1 LRNRIDAYCKSF
13 ALDFCLFRDYWASTY
28 RIDGT
33 KSGLISVNYNAVFE
47 KAIDRLH
54 AEGRYRVFI
63 DILRNKGN
71 YPSARCFA
79 GHNGPKDI
87 TVWCSNDY
95 LCMGQHP
102 DVISAMENALHD
114 VGAGSGGTRNI
125 GGNTHYHVEL
135 EQELAD
141 LHGKDG
147 ALLFT
152 SGYVSNDA
160 TLSTLA
166 KVLPGCIIYSDELNH
181 ASMIAGIRNAGCE
194 KRVWRHNDLAHLEEL
209 LAADDPEAP
218 KLIAFESVY
227 SMDGDVAPIGAVCD
241 LADKYNALTYC
252 DEVHAVGMY
261 GARGG
266 GISERD
272 AVADRVTI
280 IEGTLGK
287 AFGVM
292 GGYIAAD
299 QNIIDVIRSYAPGFI
314 FTTSLSPVL
323 VAGVLAA
330 VRHLKASSVER
341 DAQQANAAMLKKLF
355 AEAGLPVM
363 LSNTHIVPLMVGDPV
378 KAKKISDIL
387 LAEYGV
393 YVQPINYPTVPR
405 GTERLRFTPGPQ
417 HNEGMM
423 RNLTSALVEI
433 WGRMEMPVA
442 QAA

>member
-1 LRNRIDAYCKSF
+1 
-13 ALDFCLFRDYWASTY
+13 
-28 RIDGT
+28 
-33 KSGLISVNYNAVFE
+33 
-47 KAIDRLH
+47 
-54 AEGRYRVFI
+54 
-63 DILRNKGN
+63 
-71 YPSARCFA
+71 
-79 GHNGPKDI
+79 
-87 TVWCSNDY
+87 
-95 LCMGQHP
+95 
-102 DVISAMENALHD
+102 
-114 VGAGSGGTRNI
+114 
-125 GGNTHYHVEL
+125 
-135 EQELAD
+135 
-141 LHGKDG
+141 
-147 ALLFT
+147 
-152 SGYVSNDA
+152 
-160 TLSTLA
+160 
-166 KVLPGCIIYSDELNH
+166 VLPGCIIYSDELNH

-261 GARGG
+261 GERGG

-341 DAQQANAAMLKKLF
+341 EAQQANAAMLKNLF
-355 AEAGLPVM
+355 ADAGLPVM

-378 KAKKISDIL
+378 KAKKVSDIL

-417 HNEGMM
+417 HNEAMM
-423 RNLTSALVEI
+423 RDLTAALVEI

>member
-1 LRNRIDAYCKSF
+1 M
-13 ALDFCLFRDYWASTY
+13 DYS
-28 RIDGT
+28 R
-33 KSGLISVNYNAVFE
+33 VFTQ
-47 KAIDRLH
+47 AIDRLH

-63 DILRNKGN
+63 DILRNKGMFPN
-71 YPSARCFA
+71 ARCFA
-79 GHNGPKDI
+79 GHNGPKPI

-95 LCMGQHP
+95 LAMGQHP
-102 DVISAMENALHD
+102 KVIAAMEEALHD

-125 GGNTHYHVEL
+125 GGNTHYHVDL
-135 EQELAD
+135 EGELAD
-141 LHGKDG
+141 LHGKEA

-152 SGYVSNDA
+152 SGYVSNEA
-160 TLSTLA
+160 TLATLA
-166 KVLPGCIIYSDELNH
+166 KILPGCVIFSDELNH
-181 ASMIAGIRNAGCE
+181 ASMIAGIRNSGCE
-194 KRVWRHNDLAHLEEL
+194 KQVFRHNDLAHLEEL
-209 LAADDPEAP
+209 LAAADPGVP

-227 SMDGDVAPIGAVCD
+227 SMEGDVAPIAAICD
-241 LADKYNALTYC
+241 LADKYNALTYL

-272 AVADRVTI
+272 GVAHRLTV

-299 QNIIDVIRSYAPGFI
+299 RMIVDVIRSYAPGFI

-323 VAGVLAA
+323 VAGVLAS
-330 VRHLKASSVER
+330 VRHLKQSSVER
-341 DAQQANAAMLKKLF
+341 EGQQAAAAKLK
-355 AEAGLPVM
+355 AMMTEASLPVM
-363 LSNTHIVPLMVGDPV
+363 LGETHIVPVMVGDPV

-405 GTERLRFTPGPQ
+405 GTERLRFTPGPA
-417 HNEGMM
+417 HDEAMM
-423 RNLTSALVEI
+423 AELVSALVEI
-433 WGRMEMPVA
+433 WERLELKM
-442 QAA
+442 AA

>member
-1 LRNRIDAYCKSF
+1 MNYD
-13 ALDFCLFRDYWASTY
+13 
-28 RIDGT
+28 
-33 KSGLISVNYNAVFE
+33 LIFD

-63 DILRNKGN
+63 DILRNKGA
-71 YPSARCFA
+71 YPNARCFA
-79 GHNGPKDI
+79 GHNGPKPI

-102 DVISAMENALHD
+102 KVIAAMEEALHD

-135 EQELAD
+135 EEELAD
-141 LHGKDG
+141 LHGKNG

-152 SGYVSNDA
+152 SGYVSNEA
-160 TLSTLA
+160 TLATLA
-166 KVLPGCIIYSDELNH
+166 KLLPSCIIYSDELNH
-181 ASMIAGIRNAGCE
+181 ASMIAGIRNSGCE
-194 KRVWRHNDLAHLEEL
+194 KRVFRHNDLAHLEEL
-209 LAADDPEAP
+209 LADSDPEAA

-227 SMDGDVAPIGAVCD
+227 SMDGDVAPIAAICD

-261 GARGG
+261 GERGG
-266 GISERD
+266 GITERD
-272 AVADRVTI
+272 SVADRVTI

-299 QNIIDVIRSYAPGFI
+299 QKIVDVIRSYAPGFI
-314 FTTSLSPVL
+314 FTTSISPVL
-323 VAGVLAA
+323 VAGVLAS
-330 VRHLKASSVER
+330 VKHLKASSEER
-341 DAQQANAAMLKKLF
+341 DAQQAHAAMLKTMF
-355 AEAGLPVM
+355 SDASLPVM
-363 LSNTHIVPLMVGDPV
+363 LSETHIVPLMVGDPV

-417 HNEGMM
+417 HTEEMM
-423 RNLTSALVEI
+423 VDLTSALSEI
-433 WGRMEMPVA
+433 WERLELQVKL
-442 QAA
+442 AA

>member
-1 LRNRIDAYCKSF
+1 M
-13 ALDFCLFRDYWASTY
+13 
-28 RIDGT
+28 
-33 KSGLISVNYNAVFE
+33 NYNAVFE

-63 DILRNKGN
+63 DILRNKGS
-71 YPSARCFA
+71 YPNARCFA

-135 EQELAD
+135 EHELAD

-209 LAADDPEAP
+209 LAADETDVP

-227 SMDGDVAPIGAVCD
+227 SMDGDVAPIAAICD
-241 LADKYNALTYC
+241 LADKYNAITYC

-272 AVADRVTI
+272 AVADRLTI

-323 VAGVLAA
+323 VAGVLAS
-330 VRHLKASSVER
+330 VRHLKASSAER
-341 DAQQANAAMLKKLF
+341 DAQQANAAMLKTLF
-355 AEAGLPVM
+355 ADAGLPVM
-363 LSNTHIVPLMVGDPV
+363 MSNTHIVPLMVGDPI

-417 HNEGMM
+417 HDENMM
-423 RNLTSALVEI
+423 RDLTSALVEI
-433 WGRMEMPVA
+433 WDRMDIRVA